1 MYSKYNMMNK
11 LLVVNNRRNIK
22 KLANLY
28 KAKTQL
34 CVFLHSNNCGP
45 CKMFSPVWDLV
56 LNTKKS
62 NMHFVKIE
70 IGEMSEVNHFAKDF
84 YNNILLKMLSIQNA
98 VPNIGKYNPLTNR
111 VSVLKRRDEKKL
123 ASFIQ

>member
-1 MYSKYNMMNK
+1 
-11 LLVVNNRRNIK
+11 
-22 KLANLY
+22 
-28 KAKTQL
+28 
-34 CVFLHSNNCGP
+34 
-45 CKMFSPVWDLV
+45 MFSPVWDLV